1 MIEVVTTCLG
11 AKVIVWFDKQRWTST
26 LTNIFEWGVL
36 IVTLSLGNMW
46 KHPKGTEPLFIK
58 KKVMYNKYLLL

>member
-1 MIEVVTTCLG
+1 
-11 AKVIVWFDKQRWTST
+11 VWFDKQRWTST